1 MKLAFDLTPEEALK
15 FWRDKL
21 LLSPSRFRAL
31 GREAKVRAFAVSG
44 IARGHELTTVY
55 SALTKALEAGTPF
68 GEFQRDCAEIF
79 EKRGW
84 TGKRAWRID
93 NIFRTNIQTA
103 YNVGRYQQMERIKT
117 KRPFWRYSA
126 VNDRR
131 TRPAHRAM
139 HGKIFPADHPFWQT
153 WYPPNGFRCRCSVDS
168 VSQDE
173 IEANGWE
180 VSTDDPTGKLY
191 EPTDPVTG
199 VRMPARLAM
208 PDPGWDFH
216 VGQAGLG
223 GRELLEREIES
234 QLALAAPVN
243 LWLVGMLREL
253 LAALGDE
260 P

>member
-1 MKLAFDLTPEEALK
+1 MKLAFDLKPQAALE
-15 FWRDKL
+15 FWRGKVQ
-21 LLSPSRFRAL
+21 LSPSEFRDL
-31 GREAKVRAFAVSG
+31 SREAKIRAFAVSG
-44 IARGHELTTVY
+44 IAKGDELTTVFQ
-55 SALTKALEAGTPF
+55 ALTKALEKGTPF
-68 GEFQRDCAEIF
+68 AEFQRDCAAIF
-79 EKRGW
+79 EARGW

-103 YNVGRYQQMERIKT
+103 YNVGRYQQMQRVKD

-139 HGKIFPADHPFWQT
+139 HGKIFPAGHEFWDT
-153 WYPPNGFRCRCSVDS
+153 WFPPNGFRCRCSVDS
-168 VSQDE
+168 VGPDE
-173 IEANGWE
+173 MEANGWQVE
-180 VSTDDPTGKLY
+180 TKDPTGKLY

-199 VRMPARLAM
+199 VRLPARLAM

-216 VGQAGLG
+216 VGKAGLG
-223 GRELLEREIES
+223 GRELLEREITS

-243 LWLVGMLREL
+243 LWLVTMLREL
-253 LAALGDE
+253 LAALGEE